1 MIGHFQGAN
10 YDWQKESVTF
20 EIVMAGYQQE
30 LLRKQTQSEKK
41 ENIIVIFSLE
51 ILPHKKHI
59 TVGEKLGKRENVLWR

>member
-1 MIGHFQGAN
+1 
-10 YDWQKESVTF
+10 
-20 EIVMAGYQQE
+20 MAGYQQE